1 MQPPG
6 DPSVVSLP
14 LWTSVQTHSHP
25 TVFVVLLHE
34 CDHKVALADL
44 HKRRFSTHL
53 LIPKASSSLGF
64 ETQKKENKALVKT
77 NVELQLDLG

>member
-6 DPSVVSLP
+6 EPRVVSPPPWASL
-14 LWTSVQTHSHP
+14 QTHGQ
-25 TVFVVLLHE
+25 TVVSAVLFDKCEHKVVLT
-34 CDHKVALADL
+34 DL

-64 ETQKKENKALVKT
+64 ETLKKKNKASGKT
-77 NVELQLDLG
+77 NVALQL